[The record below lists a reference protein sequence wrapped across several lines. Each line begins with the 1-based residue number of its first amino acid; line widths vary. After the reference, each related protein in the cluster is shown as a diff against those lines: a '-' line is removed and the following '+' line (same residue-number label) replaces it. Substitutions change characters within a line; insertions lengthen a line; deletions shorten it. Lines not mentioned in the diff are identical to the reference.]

1 MAKSFGLGKGGGM
14 GLEAL
19 LGREAN
25 DDAQAQSALD
35 EIAVGLIDANPWQ
48 PRTDFSQ
55 DDLEELAS
63 SIRSVGIIQ
72 PLTLRKI
79 EETGRYQIIA
89 GERRFRAAKMVG
101 LATVPAYVREVSD
114 DKMLAVALIENIQRS
129 NLNPIE
135 EALSYQ
141 RLIDECNLTQETLAD
156 QVGKKRSTVTNYLRL
171 LKLPEE
177 IRNGLR
183 DKVISM
189 GHARAIMGVEDE
201 ETQLMLF
208 HETVEQ
214 GYSVRRIEE
223 MVREYNDPQAGAQQE
238 QPEGQT
244 EAKKPKA
251 KAQTPEEYRALG
263 DHLSSYF
270 KANVKLACSA
280 DGKGKITIPFTSSED
295 LERIMD
301 ILDSARQRPADA

>member
-223 MVREYNDPQAGAQQE
+223 MVREYNDPQAGSA
-238 QPEGQT
+238 PEGQEAHP

-251 KAQTPEEYRALG
+251 KAQTPEEYRVLG

-270 KANVKLACSA
+270 HANVKLACSA
-280 DGKGKITIPFTSSED
+280 DGKGKITIPFTSADD
-295 LERIMD
+295 LERIIE
-301 ILDSARQRPADA
+301 ILDSSRQRPADA

>member
-1 MAKSFGLGKGGGM
+1 MAKSFGLGKGR

-19 LGREAN
+19 LGSEAN
-25 DDAQAQSALD
+25 DAAPAQASID
-35 EIAVGLIDANPWQ
+35 EIAVDLIDANPWQ
-48 PRTDFSQ
+48 PRTDFKQ
-55 DDLEELAS
+55 DELDDLAS

-89 GERRFRAAKMVG
+89 GERRFRAAGIVG
-101 LATVPAYVREVSD
+101 LSTVPAYVREVSD
-114 DKMLAVALIENIQRS
+114 DKMLAVALIENIQRAD
-129 NLNPIE
+129 LNPIE
-135 EALSYQ
+135 EAQSYQ

-177 IRNGLR
+177 IRDGLR
-183 DKVISM
+183 DKLISM
-189 GHARAIMGVEDE
+189 GHARAIMGVDDED
-201 ETQLMLF
+201 TQLMLF

-223 MVREYNDPQAGAQQE
+223 MVREYNDPQPHPATGEDAPQQA
-238 QPEGQT
+238 PT
-244 EAKKPKA
+244 PKRP

-263 DHLSSYF
+263 AQLSSYF
-270 KANVKLACSA
+270 GTDVKLACSA
-280 DGKGKITIPFTSSED
+280 SGKGKITIPFTTTEE
-295 LERIMD
+295 LERIME
-301 ILDSARQRPADA
+301 ILDAARQPNAEA

>member
-223 MVREYNDPQAGAQQE
+223 MVREYNDPQAGAAQE
-238 QPEGQT
+238 EPEANPV
-244 EAKKPKA
+244 AKKPKA
-251 KAQTPEEYRALG
+251 KVQTPEEYKALG

-270 KANVKLACSA
+270 QTSVKLACSA
-280 DGKGKITIPFTSSED
+280 DGKGKITIPFTSAED
-295 LERIMD
+295 LERIME

>member
-1 MAKSFGLGKGGGM
+1 MAKSFGLGKGGGL

-177 IRNGLR
+177 IRDGLR

-208 HETVEQ
+208 HETVDQ

-223 MVREYNDPQAGAQQE
+223 MVREYNDPQAGAAQE
-238 QPEGQT
+238 EKEEPR
-244 EAKKPKA
+244 KPKA
-251 KAQTPEEYRALG
+251 KARTPEEYRALG

-270 KANVKLACSA
+270 HANVKLACSA
-280 DGKGKITIPFTSSED
+280 DGKGKITIPFSSADD
-295 LERIMD
+295 LERIME
-301 ILDSARQRPADA
+301 ILDSTRQRPADA